1 MNLRWTIDEARGVL
15 RFGHGPVPRTGNT
28 YSVEVSG
35 GRAGAEYVFSVVSD
49 DAREILAQSTHGDGG
64 TEIAFTSDTLRQAFR
79 GRWHEQRTFH
89 CVASDGRNVV
99 AEGDLTV
106 ECIPV
111 WTDAET
117 GRVVSMRGPQG
128 VGIEANEP
136 VGFDGEGNALYQ
148 LVLTNGQRLS
158 WTAPRGQI
166 GESANGNYAYDPA
179 TGKYRRIVVYTNAIG
194 EKLVDLDRE
203 ELDQPPSGGRVVTV
217 SDEQTITGAKTFTRK
232 LEASGGV
239 VGNLTGDVTGNLT
252 GDVTGNLTGDV
263 TGSVDATGENKTA
276 RVRTVLEDDE
286 GTAAAS
292 TGFVQS
298 VARGLVVCC
307 RVSLETALPV
317 SSLAAHT
324 GKRFSF
330 DLTPPDGYTPI
341 LVSASFG
348 IKDESKLASIV
359 CHSASLVPVC
369 GVWRVGG
376 AIVNVTATAVNST
389 LWPVVDVLLV
399 KERAFK
405 AVATG
410 DVQSGGA
417 SLQGVQPPGTGPA
430 VSNAGYAS

>member
-1 MNLRWTIDEARGVL
+1 MRLQWTIDEARGVL

-35 GRAGAEYVFSVVSD
+35 GRAGVEYVFSVVSD
-49 DAREILAQSTHGDGG
+49 DAREILAQSTRGDGR

-89 CVASDGRNVV
+89 CVVSDGRNVV

-203 ELDQPPSGGRVVTV
+203 ELDAPPSGGRVVTV
-217 SDEQTITGAKTFTRK
+217 SDDQTITGAKTFTRRLK
-232 LEASGGV
+232 ATGGV
-239 VGNLTGDVTGNLT
+239 VGDLLGNVTGDV
-252 GDVTGNLTGDV
+252 TGDV
-263 TGSVDATGENKTA
+263 TGSLDATGENKTA
-276 RVRTVLEDDE
+276 KVRTLEEDDD
-286 GTAAAS
+286 GTNAAS
-292 TGFVQS
+292 TGFVQK
-298 VARGLVVCC
+298 VARGLVVSC

-317 SSLAAHT
+317 SSLAAHA

-330 DLTPPDGYTPI
+330 ELTPPDGYTPI
-341 LVSASFG
+341 LVSASCG
-348 IKDESKLASIV
+348 IADEAKRPSIV
-359 CHSASLVPVC
+359 CHSASLVLVD

-376 AIVNVTATAVNST
+376 AIVNVTATAVNAT
-389 LWPVVDVLLV
+389 CWPVVDVLLV
-399 KERAFK
+399 KARAF
-405 AVATG
+405 AEVG
-410 DVQSGGA
+410 SVHVPSGGA
-417 SLQGVQPPGTGPA
+417 SLQDVPPPGTGPA
-430 VSNAGYAS
+430 VSNAEYASEDD

>member
-1 MNLRWTIDEARGVL
+1 MKLNWTIDEARGVL
-15 RFGHGPVPRTGNT
+15 RFGHGPVPRTGNA

-203 ELDQPPSGGRVVTV
+203 ELDEPPSGGRVVTV
-217 SDEQTITGAKTFTRK
+217 SDKQTITGAKTFTRK
-232 LEASGGV
+232 LEAGGGV

-252 GDVTGNLTGDV
+252 GDVTGNVTGNVTGDV
-263 TGSVDATGENKTA
+263 TGGLDASGDGKT
-276 RVRTVLEDDE
+276 VIVPTVEESAND
-286 GTAAAS
+286 GRAAS
-292 TGFVQS
+292 TKWVNDVLGSLIIWNDDYQLSAAS
-298 VARGLVVCC
+298 VASKAWKAFTAKITPPGGYDILFVVPRCESSSC
-307 RVSLETALPV
+307 SVSYGKHYGNGDGSYTSTFFMYNSSASSQDLRPILRIFCVRSRPSPPTGGGSLQDVVLPTPSPV
-317 SSLAAHT
+317 VE
-324 GKRFSF
+324 
-330 DLTPPDGYTPI
+330 DLTTANDG
-341 LVSASFG
+341 
-348 IKDESKLASIV
+348 E
-359 CHSASLVPVC
+359 
-369 GVWRVGG
+369 
-376 AIVNVTATAVNST
+376 
-389 LWPVVDVLLV
+389 
-399 KERAFK
+399 
-405 AVATG
+405 
-410 DVQSGGA
+410 
-417 SLQGVQPPGTGPA
+417 
-430 VSNAGYAS
+430 